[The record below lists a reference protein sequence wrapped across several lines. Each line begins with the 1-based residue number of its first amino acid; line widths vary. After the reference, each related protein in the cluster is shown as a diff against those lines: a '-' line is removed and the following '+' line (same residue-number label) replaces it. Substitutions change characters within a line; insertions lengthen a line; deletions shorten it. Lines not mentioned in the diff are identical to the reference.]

1 MKLSVKRCT
10 VKEKFLKGSHAVGL
24 AVRIIA
30 AVVIIAVIIWKYD
43 NFKNMDIR
51 ALVAASSSAAVGV
64 ASILGVYL
72 LKSLVFVVPASLI
85 YIAVGMAFPAHWA
98 ILINAA
104 GILIEVCATY
114 LFGLIMGG
122 PYVINRLEKTKYG
135 DKILELHGKGKLS
148 AIFAIRALPVFPID
162 LVSLFLGAVRMRF
175 IPYLLLSFVGIMPRV
190 ILFTILGDGL
200 YDYIP
205 MQKLAMAAAILL
217 PIALV
222 IWVIRYA
229 MKMKK
234 KEDGYGK
241 YPYEPLK
248 DSKNSVIFD
257 TDMGPDCDDAGAL
270 DILFKLAAKHDVKI
284 LGAAN
289 CTSNAWGNGVIRA
302 IAGHHGVEDFPVG
315 QHKGYDVLPDGDKY
329 NKEVTKKYFRHTN
342 SIINAESALEFYKK
356 ALEKAEKNSVTVI
369 TVGTLTNIAEILEK
383 EPKLFN
389 EKVCS
394 IVAMAGKFPSGRE
407 FNIESDIGAAKY
419 VFENFRNVIVC
430 SGFEVGA
437 GVMTGFDGETE
448 SPVFDC
454 YKEYLGKKAP
464 YLRDSWDLTA
474 VHFAF
479 EGCGDYYSLSK
490 AVRITVEA
498 DGNIN
503 SVKDKYAKRFYIKR
517 TTDKPVLAE
526 YLNGIL
532 NG

>member
-1 MKLSVKRCT
+1 M
-10 VKEKFLKGSHAVGL
+10 KEKFLKGSHAMGL
-24 AVRIIA
+24 AARIIVS
-30 AVVIIAVIIWKYD
+30 VVIIAVIIWKYED
-43 NFKNMDIR
+43 FKTMDIR
-51 ALVAASSSAAVGV
+51 GMVAASSSVAVGV
-64 ASILGVYL
+64 ATILGVYL
-72 LKSLVFVVPASLI
+72 LKSLVFVVPASLV
-85 YIAVGMAFPAHWA
+85 YIAVGMAFPTHWA

-122 PYVINRLEKTKYG
+122 PYVINKLEKTKYG

-148 AIFAIRALPVFPID
+148 AIFAIRVLPVFPID

-175 IPYLLLSFVGIMPRV
+175 LPYLLLSFGGIMPRV

-205 MQKLAMAAAILL
+205 MQKLAMIAAILL

-222 IWVIRYA
+222 VWVIRYA
-229 MKMKK
+229 MKMKN
-234 KEDGYGK
+234 KEESYGK
-241 YPYEPLK
+241 YPYQPLK
-248 DSKNSVIFD
+248 DSKNGVIFD

-270 DILFKLAAKHDVKI
+270 DILIKLAKKYGVKI

-289 CTSNAWGNGVIRA
+289 CTSNSWGNGAIRA
-302 IAGHHGVEDFPVG
+302 IAEHHGIEDLPVG
-315 QHKGYDVLPDGDKY
+315 QHKGYEVLPNGDKY
-329 NKEVTKKYFRHTN
+329 NKDVTKKYFKHTS
-342 SIINAESALEFYKK
+342 SIINAESAADFYKK
-356 ALEKAEKNSVTVI
+356 ILTKAEKKSVTVI

-389 EKVCS
+389 EKVCN
-394 IVAMAGKFPSGRE
+394 IVAMAGKFPSGKE
-407 FNIESDIGAAKY
+407 FNIESDIDAAKY
-419 VFENFRNVIVC
+419 VFDNFKNVIVC
-430 SGFEVGA
+430 SGFEVGD
-437 GVMTGFDGETE
+437 GVMTGFDSEPE
-448 SPVFDC
+448 ADSPVFDC
-454 YKEYLGKKAP
+454 YKEYLGGNAP

-479 EGCGDYYSLSK
+479 EGCEKYYSLSK
-490 AVRITVEA
+490 SVKITIEP
-498 DGNIN
+498 DGKML

-517 TTDKPVLAE
+517 KTDKPVLAE